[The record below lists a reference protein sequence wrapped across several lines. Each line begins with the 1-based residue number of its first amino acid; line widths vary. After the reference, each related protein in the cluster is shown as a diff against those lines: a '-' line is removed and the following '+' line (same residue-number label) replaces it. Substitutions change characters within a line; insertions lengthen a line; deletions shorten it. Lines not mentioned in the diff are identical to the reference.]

1 MIVEEADV
9 VPQVLQSLLIVTQ
22 VTNEVLCYLEVSVE
36 VGVLEGQPILLCG

>member
-36 VGVLEGQPILLCG
+36 VGVLEGQAILLCG